1 MSRLRVGG
9 AEIAFERMGRAGPVI
24 VFESGLGE
32 DMRRWKEVVRP
43 LSACARLVL
52 YDRPGIGRSSPRG
65 NTRVL
70 LANTVVE
77 QLAALLQAIDAP
89 PPYILVG
96 HSLGGFYMQAFARNR
111 SQEVAA
117 VVLIDSASPFEPPGA
132 FGSTVLPRPESI
144 AAAEEAGFSPSA
156 AAMLAGPPFP
166 PAPLIV
172 LAATDHGV
180 TPEHEALW
188 QDVQAQT
195 AALSPKGRL
204 VIVQGSGHC
213 IQNDRPQVVIAAV
226 LEAMRQAGAD
236 T

>member
-9 AEIAFERMGRAGPVI
+9 TEIAFEKMGRAGPVI

-32 DMRRWKEVVRP
+32 DMRGWEEVARP
-43 LSACARLVL
+43 LSAFARLVL
-52 YDRPGIGRSSPRG
+52 YDRPGIGQSGPRLG
-65 NTRVL
+65 TRVL

-111 SQEVAA
+111 PKEVAA

-132 FGSTVLPRPESI
+132 FGSTILPRSGSI
-144 AAAEEAGFSPSA
+144 AAAEEAGFAPSA
-156 AAMLAGPPFP
+156 VAMLAGPPFP

-172 LAATDHGV
+172 LTATAHDV

-204 VIVQGSGHC
+204 AIVQGSGHC
-213 IQNDRPQVVIAAV
+213 IQNDRPQEVIAAV
-226 LEAMRQAGAD
+226 LAAMREVGAD
-236 T
+236 R

>member
-1 MSRLRVGG
+1 MSRLRVGSI
-9 AEIAFERMGRAGPVI
+9 EIAFERMGRAGPVI

-32 DMRRWKEVVRP
+32 DMRGWEEVARP

-52 YDRPGIGRSSPRG
+52 YDRPGIGRSGPRVD
-65 NTRVL
+65 TRVL

-77 QLAALLQAIDAP
+77 QLTALLQAIDAP

-96 HSLGGFYMQAFARNR
+96 HSLGGFYIQAFARNR
-111 SQEVAA
+111 PQEVAA

-132 FGSTVLPRPESI
+132 FGSTVLPRPGSI
-144 AAAEEAGFSPSA
+144 AAAEEAGFAPSA
-156 AAMLAGPPFP
+156 AAMLAGPAFP
-166 PAPLIV
+166 PVPLIV
-172 LAATDHGV
+172 LAATAHDV
-180 TPEHEALW
+180 TPEREALW

-204 VIVQGSGHC
+204 AIVQGSGHC

-226 LEAMRQAGAD
+226 LKAMGEVGRDG
-236 T
+236 

>member
-1 MSRLRVGG
+1 
-9 AEIAFERMGRAGPVI
+9 MGRAGPI

-32 DMRRWKEVVRP
+32 DMRCWEEAARP
-43 LSACARLVL
+43 LSGCARLVL

-111 SQEVAA
+111 PQEVAA

-132 FGSTVLPRPESI
+132 FGSTVLPRSGSI
-144 AAAEEAGFSPSA
+144 AVAILDR
-156 AAMLAGPPFP
+156 AMWALFIFLGRSGQKCRRPF
-166 PAPLIV
+166 L
-172 LAATDHGV
+172 
-180 TPEHEALW
+180 
-188 QDVQAQT
+188 
-195 AALSPKGRL
+195 GRP
-204 VIVQGSGHC
+204 G
-213 IQNDRPQVVIAAV
+213 
-226 LEAMRQAGAD
+226 
-236 T
+236 

>member
-1 MSRLRVGG
+1 MSRLRIGG
-9 AEIAFERMGRAGPVI
+9 GEIAFERMGHAGPVI

-32 DMRRWKEVVRP
+32 DMRGWAEVARP

-52 YDRPGIGRSSPRG
+52 YDRPGIGHSGPRVG
-65 NTRVL
+65 TGVL

-89 PPYILVG
+89 PPYVLVG

-111 SQEVAA
+111 PQEVAA

-132 FGSTVLPRPESI
+132 FGSTVLPRPGSI
-144 AAAEEAGFSPSA
+144 AAAEEAGFAPSA

-172 LAATDHGV
+172 LAATEHAV
-180 TPEHEALW
+180 TPEREALW
-188 QDVQAQT
+188 QAVQAQT

-204 VIVQGSGHC
+204 AVVQGSGHC
-213 IQNDRPQVVIAAV
+213 IQNERPQVVIAAV
-226 LEAMRQAGAD
+226 LEAMRESGAD
-236 T
+236 R